1 MNKKEIQRN
10 LGLLMFLYGE
20 EGILMVES
28 PNVFSDTH
36 SKLYAIYL
44 GYV

>member
-10 LGLLMFLYGE
+10 LGLLMFLGE

-28 PNVFSDTH
+28 PNVFSDAH